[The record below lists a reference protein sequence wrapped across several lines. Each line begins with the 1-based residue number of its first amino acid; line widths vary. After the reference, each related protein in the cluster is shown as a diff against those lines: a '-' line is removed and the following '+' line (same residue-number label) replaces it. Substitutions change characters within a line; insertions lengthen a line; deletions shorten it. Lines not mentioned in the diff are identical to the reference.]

1 MGIIA
6 GGYQEGALGFLA
18 KEGFEVTG
26 FAGHASYFTQ
36 PRLGVEMRVRKTY

>member
-6 GGYQEGALGFLA
+6 GDARSGALGFLA

-26 FAGHASYFTQ
+26 FAGCAA
-36 PRLGVEMRVRKTY
+36 